1 MAAGSLG
8 EDSSQLKRNL
18 FRHFGNKMAAVKM
31 FGDELVTRGTSF
43 VRDYTLHTKRQRLI
57 KFFKIVHMMSV
68 HVIQDFADSNFE
80 LISIGYVGL
89 LT

>member
-1 MAAGSLG
+1 
-8 EDSSQLKRNL
+8 
-18 FRHFGNKMAAVKM
+18 MAAVKM

-89 LT
+89 LAQQVFDMRPQVLYWIQVGTVAWPR